1 MSKGSRD
8 KGIAQAGFL
17 VAENQED
24 AVINNVFSPL
34 AYENS
39 GLKKQEDSD
48 DGLVQYM
55 LTGKHKIKY

>member
-8 KGIAQAGFL
+8 KGIAKAEFL
-17 VAENQED
+17 VSENQED

-39 GLKKQEDSD
+39 GLKK
-48 DGLVQYM
+48 
-55 LTGKHKIKY
+55 